1 MRIVIMGPPGVGKGT
16 ESERLIDIFG
26 ISHISTGAIFR
37 DMFETDDPIGAIAKS
52 YINRGELVPDDITN
66 KIVRQRLSKQ
76 DPNQGF
82 LFDGYPR
89 NINQAEAFDVML
101 DDLNLTLDAVINI
114 SAPDELT
121 IDRIAGRRV
130 CSSCGAVYHVL
141 HKKPKNEGVCDVCG
155 AKLIQREDDME
166 ETVRR
171 RLKIYNDLTAP
182 VIDHYKD
189 EPFLHIIDG
198 SGTMEDTH
206 QAVMDALGVAP

>member
-1 MRIVIMGPPGVGKGT
+1 MRLVIMGPPGVGKGT

-37 DMFETDDPIGAIAKS
+37 DMFDTDDPVGAIAKDH
-52 YINRGELVPDDITN
+52 INRGELVPDDITN

-76 DPNQGF
+76 DPDKGF

-89 NINQAEAFDVML
+89 NIAQAEAFDAML
-101 DDLNLTLDAVINI
+101 EDFGLTLDAVINI

-121 IDRIAGRRV
+121 INRIAGRRV

-141 HKKPKNEGVCDVCG
+141 HKKPQKDGLCDVCG
-155 AKLIQREDDME
+155 GTLIQREDDME

-171 RLKIYNDLTAP
+171 RLRIYNDLTAP
-182 VIDHYKD
+182 VIDHYRGK
-189 EPFLHIIDG
+189 PFLHIVDG

-206 QAVMDALGVAP
+206 RAVMDALGVDA